1 MNVQKRVFSIIRE
14 LSGATNIE
22 SDASLQLDISLDSLG
37 MVTML
42 IMIEEEFK
50 IELDE
55 SDMNPFELLT
65 VGDVMSLVKKY
76 VEAENE

>member
-65 VGDVMSLVKKY
+65 TIGSFNLVLSY
-76 VEAENE
+76 